1 MCFRV
6 KNLYKYIKDILNSH
20 LFDKIFPGLSLALNN
35 NKFLEEIQKESK
47 SDEDNRKINCQNDII
62 ELIMKYNSDNKKLKN
77 ELLIMKFS
85 EFNESNLD
93 KIINL

>member
-1 MCFRV
+1 M
-6 KNLYKYIKDILNSH
+6 
-20 LFDKIFPGLSLALNN
+20 NN

-47 SDEDNRKINCQNDII
+47 SDENNRKINSQNDII
-62 ELIMKYNSDNKKLKN
+62 ELIMKYNRDNKKLKN

-85 EFNESNLD
+85 EFNEFNLD